1 MHRRFNLASKGNLA
15 RLTMVRTHSHKYL
28 SLYPGAPRRTAN
40 LLLACCIVVFAAVP
54 VAGGTFRVEG
64 SLHFG
69 SDPGALKFFEESTL
83 NPAGLGREVTATL
96 LAPTAT
102 STGYHLESAAF
113 AGIAGLGSRAFG
125 QISQDAPRGG
135 FGIGTNTVRA
145 NSLAA
150 ATYDDVVVS
159 GPAGSV
165 TASVNMLLD
174 GFVSLAAPVATSL
187 EYLLARGRVEVSF
200 YANGVYVGGGY
211 QQRDLQYQSGVIT
224 PSLTADGTLSLWHG
238 SGAFASP
245 SFTVLANVPFSLEV
259 RLLSRIYAAGFAG
272 EVFNSSAMASFGDTL
287 KFVNNGPVFNVPN
300 GYTAN
305 SADAGIVGNAY
316 SIPEPST
323 LALACWASL
332 MFSFIWLRRQRCG
345 V

>member
-1 MHRRFNLASKGNLA
+1 MHPRFNFASKGNRT
-15 RLTMVRTHSHKYL
+15 RLTMVRAFSYNSV
-28 SLYPGAPRRTAN
+28 SLCHGAPRRVAN
-40 LLLACCIVVFAAVP
+40 LLLSCFIIAFSAVP

-83 NPAGLGREVTATL
+83 NPAGLSREVTATL
-96 LAPTAT
+96 LAPTAA
-102 STGYHLESAAF
+102 STGYHLESAAV

-135 FGIGTNTVRA
+135 FGNGANTVRA
-145 NSLAA
+145 SSFAA

-165 TASVNMLLD
+165 TTSLNMLLD
-174 GFVSLAAPVATSL
+174 GFVSLAVPVTTSL
-187 EYLLARGRVEVSF
+187 EYLMARGRVEVSF
-200 YANGVYVGGGY
+200 YANGAYVGGGF
-211 QQRDLQYQSGVIT
+211 QQRELQYQSGVIV
-224 PSLTADGTLSLWHG
+224 PSLTADGTLGLWHG
-238 SGAFASP
+238 SGAFTSP

-259 RLLSRIYAAGFAG
+259 RLLSRIYAAGFTG

-287 KFVNNGPVFNVPN
+287 KFVSGGPVFNVPN

-305 SADAGIVGNAY
+305 SADAGIVGNAELL
-316 SIPEPST
+316 SNVVDE
-323 LALACWASL
+323 
-332 MFSFIWLRRQRCG
+332 
-345 V
+345 